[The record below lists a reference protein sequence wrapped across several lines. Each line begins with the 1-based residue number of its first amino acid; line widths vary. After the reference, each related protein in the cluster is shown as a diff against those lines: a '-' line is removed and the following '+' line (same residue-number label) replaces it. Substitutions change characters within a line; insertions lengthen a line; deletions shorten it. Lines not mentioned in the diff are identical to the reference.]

1 MTKVYMQTHGC
12 SANFVDSE
20 IMMGILAE
28 EDFKLVEDMEKA
40 DVIVLNIC
48 TVKGNNIAL
57 KEIRN
62 FTEQFPKK
70 KLIIAGC
77 ISKDIV
83 PRIRKINQDASLI
96 NTHNINRIRDVIE
109 EALQGNI
116 LEALTQEKIIKADL
130 PKIKANKV
138 IGIIPIA
145 SGCSDHCAY
154 CSVKLIKGNIFS
166 YPQESIIDSVKRNI
180 DQGSKEIWLTSQDNG
195 AYGLDTGKR
204 KLPDLLNEILDNVQG
219 DYKIRLGMI
228 NPRHVMAMSDDLIQI
243 YQDDR
248 IFKFLHIPIESGNN
262 EILGKMKRKYN
273 VHEFKEIIAKFRRY
287 VKDITI
293 ATDMIVGFPDETE
306 LQFQDSLHLIQ
317 DIKPDAVNIARFS
330 SRPHTAAARM
340 KQVPGNIKKERSK
353 VLTELYINTAL
364 KKNKAWLG
372 WTGKVII
379 DEVGKDKT
387 WVGRNF
393 AYKPIILK
401 GKFNLG
407 QEVEVKIK
415 DCSAYDLKA
424 NVL

>member
-1 MTKVYMQTHGC
+1 
-12 SANFVDSE
+12 
-20 IMMGILAE
+20 
-28 EDFKLVEDMEKA
+28 
-40 DVIVLNIC
+40 
-48 TVKGNNIAL
+48 
-57 KEIRN
+57 
-62 FTEQFPKK
+62 
-70 KLIIAGC
+70 
-77 ISKDIV
+77 
-83 PRIRKINQDASLI
+83 
-96 NTHNINRIRDVIE
+96 
-109 EALQGNI
+109 
-116 LEALTQEKIIKADL
+116 
-130 PKIKANKV
+130 
-138 IGIIPIA
+138 
-145 SGCSDHCAY
+145 
-154 CSVKLIKGNIFS
+154 
-166 YPQESIIDSVKRNI
+166 
-180 DQGSKEIWLTSQDNG
+180 
-195 AYGLDTGKR
+195 
-204 KLPDLLNEILDNVQG
+204 
-219 DYKIRLGMI
+219 
-228 NPRHVMAMSDDLIQI
+228 
-243 YQDDR
+243 
-248 IFKFLHIPIESGNN
+248 
-262 EILGKMKRKYN
+262 
-273 VHEFKEIIAKFRRY
+273 
-287 VKDITI
+287 
-293 ATDMIVGFPDETE
+293 MIVGFPDETE